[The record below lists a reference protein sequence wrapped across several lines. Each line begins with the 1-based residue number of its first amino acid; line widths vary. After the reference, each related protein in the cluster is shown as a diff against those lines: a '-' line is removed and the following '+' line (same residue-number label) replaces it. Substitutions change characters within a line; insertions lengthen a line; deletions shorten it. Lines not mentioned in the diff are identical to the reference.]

1 MRKLAYNAN
10 TNWENEEKYLN
21 NLIAGGGGN
30 ATWAQNQMKELNAAK
45 AQYGTSTPTSTVKS
59 YSTAAGGAVT
69 NPAPT
74 VKTQPVQ
81 KSPDYSTLINQAI
94 LNNSGA
100 DVVRDL
106 VAQRDAKISADPTLE
121 KYRTDDTYKRALDYI
136 SVQDASKSGLA
147 ALEAELQNL
156 YAANGAMNAAAEAE
170 HQAKINAVKNAIA
183 RLEGQKTD
191 VNDSYDAM
199 QRQLYINR
207 EKNRKNIQQQMAAAG
222 LTGGAAE
229 STLLGLNTDYE
240 EGLRQGEQ
248 QRAKTINDIEQ
259 GIADTQMSGDIEA
272 AQTLYERTKANTDSY
287 AAALQTLMANQAAR
301 DEQAAAERKNA
312 QSRAYSL
319 ALEMLQS
326 GMMPSSDILATAGL
340 DTETAQSIKAGSDTS
355 SYSAQQF
362 DLALNAAVNG
372 NRDDSIRRILE
383 GYSGMPM
390 ESVLAAYGYSQSV
403 PTAAPQQY
411 TPARTQ
417 NYTPSYTPKE
427 ETSNRGTIGYDE
439 DEGIFTWNGKRYSS
453 IETLQNA
460 LNSAKLTSAEE
471 AKLKR
476 ALSMYGFNA

>member
-30 ATWAQNQMKELNAAK
+30 AEWAKSQMKELNAAK
-45 AQYGTSTPTSTVKS
+45 AQYGTTTPASTVKS

-106 VAQRDAKISADPTLE
+106 VAQRDAKISSDPTLE

-248 QRAKTINDIEQ
+248 QRAKTISDIEQ

-340 DTETAQSIKAGSDTS
+340 DTETAQSIKAATESAPKEYTS
-355 SYSAQQF
+355 GQF

-403 PTAAPQQY
+403 PQQ
-411 TPARTQ
+411 AS
-417 NYTPSYTPKE
+417 YTPSYTPKE
-427 ETSNRGTIGYDE
+427 ETKEIPQSVWDTVNNYAEGGMSAENLGKVIQKYIAKGTITREQGDEIAASFGY
-439 DEGIFTWNGKRYSS
+439 
-453 IETLQNA
+453 
-460 LNSAKLTSAEE
+460 
-471 AKLKR
+471 
-476 ALSMYGFNA
+476 